1 MVRRHLA
8 GTVGVCLS
16 EEQHD
21 EIMGAVSA
29 IEAER
34 DTLMADTWQAY
45 IETGADT
52 DGRDRWHCAPGEA
65 GRALLCAVR
74 QLRADYRSACAENRQ
89 AVDALREI
97 MDISFPSSVRD
108 DIYNR
113 RTREAIE
120 EAREALATIGRG
132 TA

>member
-34 DTLMADTWQAY
+34 DTLMAD
-45 IETGADT
+45 
-52 DGRDRWHCAPGEA
+52 
-65 GRALLCAVR
+65 
-74 QLRADYRSACAENRQ
+74 
-89 AVDALREI
+89 
-97 MDISFPSSVRD
+97 
-108 DIYNR
+108 NR

-120 EAREALATIGRG
+120 EARDVLATIGRG